1 MGVNYLV
8 LLFTSLY
15 LTGTFLYYK
24 YAKKKGIEF
33 RYKPFYLL
41 AVAVLFLLS
50 LYGIIVGKQFF

>member
-15 LTGTFLYYK
+15 LAGTFLYYK

-41 AVAVLFLLS
+41 AVIVLFLFS